1 MIKLSAVSTMNGEV
15 TLTFQVDFPDSTIRT
30 VQIPLAEIVERLKIV
45 KQILGT
51 NITLQDARNV
61 IITIVN
67 QMRQQKSPLTE
78 RFDFT
83 AYIGVDL
90 EQWPSQ

>member
-1 MIKLSAVSTMNGEV
+1 MIKLTAVSTVNGEV

-30 VQIPLAEIVERLKIV
+30 VQIPLVEIVEKLKTV

-51 NITLQDARNV
+51 SVTLQDARNV

-67 QMRQQKSPLTE
+67 KLREGQTPLTE

-83 AYIGVDL
+83 PYIGVDL
-90 EQWPSQ
+90 EQ

>member
-1 MIKLSAVSTMNGEV
+1 MIKLTAVSTVNGEA

-30 VQIPLAEIVERLKIV
+30 VQIPLAEIVEKLKTV

-67 QMRQQKSPLTE
+67 QMRQQKSPITE

-83 AYIGVDL
+83 PYIGVDL
-90 EQWPSQ
+90 EQ